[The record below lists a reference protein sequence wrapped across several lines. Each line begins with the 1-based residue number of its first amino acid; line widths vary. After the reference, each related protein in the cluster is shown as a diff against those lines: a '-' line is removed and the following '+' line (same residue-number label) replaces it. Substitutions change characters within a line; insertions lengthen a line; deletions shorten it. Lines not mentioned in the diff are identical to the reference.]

1 MIDANRVEIRITGF
15 GGQGVVLSG
24 HIIGRA
30 CAVHAD
36 KHATMIQSFGPEAR
50 GSACSTTVAVSDT
63 EVLYPYIGRP
73 DVFVVMSTEG
83 YDKYRDELKDEG
95 TLIYEKDLVR
105 PTLKEGQPSF
115 GVASTRIAEGL
126 GRAIVQNI
134 VMLGFF
140 AAVTKIVPHEAMR
153 EYAADF
159 FQLPARVAAV
169 TKIVPHEAMR
179 EAVAKSVPDG
189 TQELNLR
196 AFDAGY
202 DAYEKEYGDA
212 ASAQKEAEEVLV
224 TT

>member
-1 MIDANRVEIRITGF
+1 MTDANRVEIRITGF

-50 GSACSTTVAVSDT
+50 GSACSTTVAVSET

-73 DVFVVMSTEG
+73 DVFVVMSAEG

-105 PTLKEGQPSF
+105 PQIKEGQPSF

-140 AAVTKIVPHEAMR
+140 AAVTKIVA
-153 EYAADF
+153 
-159 FQLPARVAAV
+159 
-169 TKIVPHEAMR
+169 HEAMR

-189 TQELNLR
+189 TQEINLR

-202 DAYEKEYGDA
+202 DAYESGYGENA
-212 ASAQKEAEEVLV
+212 TKNKEEVLV
-224 TT
+224 GA

>member
-1 MIDANRVEIRITGF
+1 MKATRTEIRITGF

-30 CAVHAD
+30 CAVHAG

-50 GSACSTTVAVSDT
+50 GSACSTTVAVSET

-73 DVFVVMSTEG
+73 DIFVVMSTEG
-83 YDKYRDELKDEG
+83 YDKYRDELKDAG

-105 PTLKEGQPSF
+105 PEIKDGQPSF

-140 AAVTKIVPHEAMR
+140 AATTQIVP
-153 EYAADF
+153 
-159 FQLPARVAAV
+159 L
-169 TKIVPHEAMR
+169 EAMR

-189 TQELNLR
+189 TEELNLR
-196 AFDAGY
+196 AFDAGC

-212 ASAQKEAEEVLV
+212 AKAEQAEEVLV
-224 TT
+224 SG